1 MGAASPNGSTL
12 TRTAATYAK
21 TLTGCLRNAEAVAR
35 YAQSQG
41 ETVTVIA
48 CDERWGQGHDLRPAL
63 EDLLGAGA
71 IIASLSGAKSPEARA
86 AVAAFHDAREDLAHL
101 IKACSSGRELI
112 ERRFEADV
120 DLAVQLARQPGYSHL
135 NMSREWRCF

>member
-1 MGAASPNGSTL
+1 
-12 TRTAATYAK
+12 
-21 TLTGCLRNAEAVAR
+21 
-35 YAQSQG
+35 
-41 ETVTVIA
+41 
-48 CDERWGQGHDLRPAL
+48 L

-112 ERRFEADV
+112 ERGFEADV